1 MLQGGRA
8 GGQRSA
14 CSTGRGWAA
23 HPCSGPAAAPDPAR
37 RSSRAARPVVAV
49 GLPLD
54 RCPVAA
60 AIQPACRG
68 ASPNTGA
75 PSAAAATTP
84 SFGLHIGAAASQ
96 VTSHV
101 SHWHLA
107 NTMYGN
113 RHVYLG
119 RVEQCTP
126 DRGVARWW
134 IPGRTAATHACSGPA
149 AAPSRARAWRGCF
162 WRTLLYRKIQ
172 RRRGPLPVDDARHRG
187 AVNVCGGSISG
198 SCGVWSLRRL
208 HLGLVHTQL
217 ASPPVHRP
225 QVEAPSTS
233 WHSVSLHTARSAFHL

>member
-162 WRTLLYRKIQ
+162 WRTLLYR
-172 RRRGPLPVDDARHRG
+172 RYRG
-187 AVNVCGGSISG
+187 AEVHYLWTMPGTEAPSMSAAAPFRARAESGVCGGSISG
-198 SCGVWSLRRL
+198 SCIHSWHL
-208 HLGLVHTQL
+208 HLCI
-217 ASPPVHRP
+217 VHRWRRRP
-225 QVEAPSTS
+225 QAGSGTQS
-233 WHSVSLHTARSAFHL
+233 HCKKSHSI